1 MDTENKNEEYNKWIE
16 TPESMWPGQYNKINT
31 VHVRLK
37 KDILER
43 EGVAASGNFL
53 ELIENTNLYNKLSN
67 VTAKDYNE
75 KITDVIETLN
85 EMANMVKDEQYQEV
99 FLECF
104 GKKNY
109 SLKIDGKNMESSQK
123 EALNLISTATTYFP
137 KAKAIRL
144 SRVENEESKSVD
156 IYVSIGYNK

>member
-104 GKKNY
+104 GKEK
-109 SLKIDGKNMESSQK
+109 L
-123 EALNLISTATTYFP
+123 LT
-137 KAKAIRL
+137 
-144 SRVENEESKSVD
+144 
-156 IYVSIGYNK
+156 